1 MTSEMI
7 EKFIEENDLQGKSVR
22 IHFKERGSIEGIFIK
37 GKDYK
42 ELKSKNF
49 WRIVKA
55 EAANEWAKTE
65 DINLTRLF
73 NGITFT
79 KLSEYR

>member
-1 MTSEMI
+1 MIGQFI
-7 EKFIEENDLQGKSVR
+7 EKKDLEGKSVR
-22 IHFKERGSIEGIFIK
+22 IHFKERSSIEGIFIK

-55 EAANEWAKTE
+55 DAANEWAETE

-79 KLSEYR
+79 KLSENT